1 MKKLIFAAFA
11 VLIANSALSSD
22 ILTMLDGKMYQV
34 DVIRVKS
41 CELTVKIENEK
52 FVIPATEIQSIEF
65 ENVNDPEYLDFIKMN
80 QFGGDACLSGQQDA
94 ENFHG
99 KKGGHIALGVLF
111 GPFAILGTALF
122 ADPDP
127 SKGAKTASMSTN
139 KQMFSDPA
147 YLQCYKKE
155 AKSGLIKAEAIG
167 WAAWLIF
174 LLL

>member
-1 MKKLIFAAFA
+1 MKKLIFAA
-11 VLIANSALSSD
+11 IAAMIAQSAFSSD

-41 CELTVKIENEK
+41 CELTVKIDNEK

-65 ENVNDPEYLDFIKMN
+65 ENVNDPEYLDFMKMN

-94 ENFHG
+94 ENFHV

-111 GPFAILGTALF
+111 GPFAILGTALL

-127 SKGAKTASMSTN
+127 SKGAKTGTMSTN
-139 KQMFSDPA
+139 KEMFSDPA